1 MSEMKKLNFPTRYS
15 IGSVYLAPAKQPE
28 SWELLQVPQG
38 LVTKPENQPI
48 NWDWLDEA
56 RGTLSIPADTKVKLK
71 INNSAS
77 TRLDCLVDLPADSIH
92 TLDVSRT
99 GVTDESIPLIMHL
112 KKLQV
117 LELAYTAIS
126 DEGAMLFSQLHDLHT
141 LGLTHAAITNTGLSE
156 IAKLTNLRELWLNGT
171 LIDDEGMVHVQQ
183 LNKLVLL
190 GLSSTRVTSEGLE
203 ELYNLKGLLR
213 LYMFNTALD
222 EKTANQFRENLN
234 QCRVKWKRPAA
245 QRPEF
250 MFADEASLS
259 LDDEFDLDPD
269 HDVKNETN
277 GKRPRVKP
285 MTDERFWQLVD
296 LFDWDEE
303 GNDTM
308 VIEPTVDAL
317 SALTD
322 EDICGFQETLHN
334 KLFELDAEK
343 FARHIGR
350 ESYRSQQ
357 EYFSKSWYLNV
368 RCCAIANGEDLFDDI
383 IDTPENMPKDLGFR
397 AICRVAPE
405 AYFRKTGQKLTYSPT
420 KSSETFSNKAGW
432 PGLLETKS

>member
-1 MSEMKKLNFPTRYS
+1 MSEMIKLNFPTRYS
-15 IGSVYLAPAKQPE
+15 IGSVYLAPATQPE

-48 NWDWLDEA
+48 NWDWLDDA
-56 RGTLSIPADTKVKLK
+56 RSTLTIPANSKVKLK

-77 TRLDCLVDLPADSIH
+77 TRLDCLSELPPDSIH

-112 KKLQV
+112 KQLKV

-126 DEGAMLFSQLHDLHT
+126 DEGAMLFSKLENLHT
-141 LGLTHAAITNTGLSE
+141 LGLTHAAITNTGLRE
-156 IAKLTNLRELWLNGT
+156 ICKLTDLRELWLNGT
-171 LIDDEGMVHVQQ
+171 LVDDEGMVQVKQ
-183 LNKLVLL
+183 LDKLVLL
-190 GLSSTRVTSEGLE
+190 GLSSTRVTSEGLA

-213 LYMFNTALD
+213 LYMFNTSLD
-222 EKTANQFRENLN
+222 EKTADEFRQNVK

-259 LDDEFDLDPD
+259 LDDEFDAD
-269 HDVKNETN
+269 HEVENGSN
-277 GKRPRVKP
+277 GKARHVKP
-285 MTDERFWQLVD
+285 MNDDRFWQLVD
-296 LFDWDEE
+296 LFNWDEE
-303 GNDTM
+303 GNDTK
-308 VIEPTVDAL
+308 VIEPCVDAL

-322 EDICGFQETLHN
+322 EDICGFQETLHD
-334 KLFELDAEK
+334 KLFQLDAEK
-343 FARHIGR
+343 YARHIGR

-357 EYFSKSWYLNV
+357 EYFSKSWFLNV

-383 IDTPENMPKDLGFR
+383 VDTAENMPKDLGFR

-405 AYFRKTGQKLTYSPT
+405 AYYKKTGQKLTYSPT
-420 KSSETFSNKAGW
+420 KSSETFSNRAGW
-432 PGLLETKS
+432 PGMLETKS

>member
-1 MSEMKKLNFPTRYS
+1 MSEMKKLTFPSRYS

-56 RGTLSIPADTKVKLK
+56 RGTLSIPADSKVKLK

-77 TRLDCLVDLPADSIH
+77 TRLDCLVDLSTDSIH

-112 KKLQV
+112 NQLQV

-126 DEGAMLFSQLHDLHT
+126 DEGAMLFSQLKHLHT
-141 LGLTHAAITNTGLSE
+141 LGLTHAAITNTGLHE
-156 IAKLTNLRELWLNGT
+156 IAKLSELRELWLNGT
-171 LIDDEGMVHVQQ
+171 LVDDEGMSYVSQ
-183 LNKLVLL
+183 LTKLVLL

-222 EKTANQFRENLN
+222 EKTADEFRKNLK

-250 MFADEASLS
+250 MFADEASLA
-259 LDDEFDLDPD
+259 LDDEFDADLDLD
-269 HDVKNETN
+269 NGAN
-277 GKRPRVKP
+277 GKPRHVKP
-285 MTDERFWQLVD
+285 MNDERFWQLVD
-296 LFDWDEE
+296 LFNWDEE
-303 GNDTM
+303 GNDTK
-308 VIEPTVDAL
+308 VIEPCVDAL

-334 KLFELDAEK
+334 KLFQLDAETY
-343 FARHIGR
+343 ARHIGR
-350 ESYRSQQ
+350 ESYRGQQ
-357 EYFSKSWYLNV
+357 EYFSKSWFLNV
-368 RCCAIANGEDLFDDI
+368 RCCAVANGEDLFEDI

-405 AYFRKTGQKLTYSPT
+405 AYFKKTGQKLTYSPT
-420 KSSETFSNKAGW
+420 KSSETFSNRAGW
-432 PGLLETKS
+432 PGMLETRS

>member
-56 RGTLSIPADTKVKLK
+56 RGTLSIPSDTKVKLK

-77 TRLDCLVDLPADSIH
+77 TRLDCLVDLPDDSIH

-112 KKLQV
+112 NKLQV

-141 LGLTHAAITNTGLSE
+141 LGLTHTAITNTGLSE

-171 LIDDEGMVHVQQ
+171 LIDDEGMAHVRQ
-183 LNKLVLL
+183 LNRLVLL

-222 EKTANQFRENLN
+222 EKTANQFRENLK

-259 LDDEFDLDPD
+259 LDDEFDLDPE
-269 HDVKNETN
+269 HDLENGTN
-277 GKRPRVKP
+277 GKRTRVKP

>member
-1 MSEMKKLNFPTRYS
+1 MSEMTRLVFPTRYS

-56 RGTLSIPADTKVKLK
+56 RGTLTIPANSKVKLK

-99 GVTDESIPLIMHL
+99 GVTDESIPSIMHL
-112 KKLQV
+112 KHLKV

-126 DEGAMLFSQLHDLHT
+126 DEGAMLFSQLKHLHT

-156 IAKLTNLRELWLNGT
+156 IAKLSELRELWLNGT
-171 LIDDEGMVHVQQ
+171 LIDDEGMLHVKQ
-183 LNKLVLL
+183 LGKLVLL
-190 GLSSTRVTSEGLE
+190 GLSSTRVTSEGLA
-203 ELYNLKGLLR
+203 ELYSLKGLLR
-213 LYMFNTALD
+213 LYMFNTVLD
-222 EKTANQFRENLN
+222 EKTADEFRQNLK
-234 QCRVKWKRPAA
+234 QCRVKWKRPTS

-250 MFADEASLS
+250 MFADEACLS
-259 LDDEFDLDPD
+259 LDDEFDADTDL
-269 HDVKNETN
+269 ESGSN
-277 GKRPRVKP
+277 GRTRHVKP
-285 MTDERFWQLVD
+285 MNDDRFWQLIE
-296 LFDWDEE
+296 LCDWDEE
-303 GNDTM
+303 GNDTK
-308 VIEPTVDAL
+308 VIEPCVEAL

-334 KLFELDAEK
+334 KLFQLDAEV

-350 ESYRSQQ
+350 ESYRGQN
-357 EYFSKSWYLNV
+357 EYFSKSWFLNV
-368 RCCAIANGEDLFDDI
+368 RCCAVANGEDLFYDI

-405 AYFRKTGQKLTYSPT
+405 AYFKKTGQKMTYTPT
-420 KSSETFSNKAGW
+420 KSSETFSNRAGW
-432 PGLLETKS
+432 PGTLETRF